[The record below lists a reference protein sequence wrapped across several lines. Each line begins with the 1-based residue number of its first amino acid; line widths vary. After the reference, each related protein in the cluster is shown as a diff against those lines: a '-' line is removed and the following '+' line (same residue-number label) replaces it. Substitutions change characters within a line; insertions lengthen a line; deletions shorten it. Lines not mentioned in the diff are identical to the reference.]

1 MTPIHGSVVSTYP
14 DKKELYG
21 CFVAKLQ
28 ICDLNVIA
36 AFAFPLAA
44 TSETTVSDNDHILK
58 CHDSQNR
65 SRYWVFNLLLY
76 ITLSINYVCQCAN
89 ISVFSNN
96 CPRYTTIDDTFASNY
111 FTHITDINHY

>member
-36 AFAFPLAA
+36 AFAFPLAVI
-44 TSETTVSDNDHILK
+44 SETTVSDNDYILK
-58 CHDSQNR
+58 CHNNQNR
-65 SRYWVFNLLLY
+65 LRCWVFNLLY
-76 ITLSINYVCQCAN
+76 VTLSINYCVCQRAN
-89 ISVFSNN
+89 IL
-96 CPRYTTIDDTFASNY
+96 ILAWQ
-111 FTHITDINHY
+111 